1 MLAAIF
7 NIISLTWSVVSNL
20 MLLITKILLYSSLI
34 VLTVFFFFFFFWPNY
49 SHIDS
54 HTAISVSFSP
64 LPVPLPQSKSLSFL
78 PGTTVKALA
87 GLPTFI
93 PAPL

>member
-34 VLTVFFFFFFFWPNY
+34 VLTVFFFFFFWPNY